1 MEVSFGFWK
10 QLGGAEGISGN
21 GCAGGGFQLMWVSG
35 FDKWQVAVEVN
46 LMLSQGLI
54 AVGFR

>member
-1 MEVSFGFWK
+1 MAFGNSWAGLKGFPGMDVQVEVSVGVGFG
-10 QLGGAEGISGN
+10 I
-21 GCAGGGFQLMWVSG
+21 
-35 FDKWQVAVEVN
+35 DKWQVAVEVN